1 MKKTML
7 LLFVFACLGFMTACS
22 THSHHS
28 PFDQLNKELKHAG
41 ISKKDLKAV
50 NKELDNLLGKGG
62 RPEDI
67 AWIVKGMSKN
77 GMSGNNMV
85 DTIKMWSDVI
95 NAGGSHKKTNDLFYS
110 TFGHGKKHGLQ
121 GDDFAALLQ
130 NALRQNRLPMEGGGS
145 HADLNDLISML
156 ERSGLSQK
164 DLKGIEKQL
173 GNMLKHGGNKDM
185 ISTLLQDMS
194 RNGLTGTALTDSV
207 DAWHKQATA
216 GMGHQRSH
224 SVIEQVLEEARE
236 KGIKDEQ
243 LAAMIQDALRQQH

>member
-7 LLFVFACLGFMTACS
+7 LFFTLACLGFLTACA

-50 NKELDNLLGKGG
+50 NKELENLLGKGVKQ
-62 RPEDI
+62 EDI

-95 NAGGSHKKTNDLFYS
+95 NGGGNHKKTNDLFYS

-121 GDDFAALLQ
+121 GNDFATILQ
-130 NALRQNRLPMEGGGS
+130 NALRQNRGDMEGGGS
-145 HADLNDLISML
+145 NADLNDLIAML
-156 ERSGLSQK
+156 ERNGLSQK
-164 DLKGIEKQL
+164 DLKAIEKQL
-173 GNMLKHGGNKDM
+173 GDMLKHGGNKDM

-194 RNGLTGTALTDSV
+194 RNGLNGNALTDAV
-207 DAWHKQATA
+207 DAWHNQAID
-216 GMGHQRSH
+216 GIGHQRSH

-236 KGIKDEQ
+236 RGIKDEQ
-243 LAAMIQDALRQQH
+243 LAAMIQDALRQQR